1 MENSQEQNSISRE
14 KEFDAAA
21 GASDN
26 APEEDFDPA
35 ADRAHRAARVQE
47 IKRKRKADKKAH
59 QKARRKKKRLQR
71 KKKRLQRKKK
81 RRKINRLSI
90 IIVVLVCVM
99 LGAYAQR
106 IIQLRVENRQLKEQN
121 QQLKEERKDL
131 QKELKN
137 VNSDE
142 YIEKR
147 AREQLRLVN
156 PDEIL
161 FDFSDDEDKNDS
173 K

>member
-59 QKARRKKKRLQR
+59 QKARR